1 MANPQAFF
9 EALSDPIRRRILAL
23 LLIHD
28 ERCVCDL
35 NAVLAEP
42 QPKVSR
48 HLAVL
53 RESGLVLAR
62 REGVWMHYRLHPELS
77 AWALR
82 VLWHM
87 KEGLPAE
94 AAVPDQTCPTC
105 VA

>member
-1 MANPQAFF
+1 MTDPQAFF

-23 LLIHD
+23 LLSHD